1 MKTTTLHENGDTF
14 EITYIRAETR
24 EPNKNYIF
32 VDEVLHEVI
41 SKVKTNTINVKEM
54 NEKILQRIKSQ

>member
-14 EITYIRAETR
+14 EITYIRAKTR